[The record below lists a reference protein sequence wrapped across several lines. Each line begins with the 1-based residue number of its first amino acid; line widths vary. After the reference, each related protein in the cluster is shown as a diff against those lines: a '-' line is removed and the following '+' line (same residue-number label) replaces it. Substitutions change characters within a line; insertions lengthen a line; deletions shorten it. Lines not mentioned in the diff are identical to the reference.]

1 MIANQHFSD
10 LAMSDLQQRLT
21 KLISL
26 GTVHEV
32 DYETATVK
40 VKMGDWITAKLPWLT
55 AQAAHDMTWQAP
67 EVGEQVMVLSP
78 CGDTSQGVVLGSLYS
93 NSQPHHHQDHVLGAG
108 EAYEQVSD
116 REAVSRT
123 KYKDGAMVEYDR
135 EQHIYHL
142 YVPNTSGNE
151 VAQIKVHSARDI
163 HIECG
168 NDATVIV
175 GNDANVQVANNLTAQ
190 IGNDAVVNADNNIS
204 VAAANELSLEGSNI
218 TMSSTSG
225 NIEIAASATLKLNGA
240 NISAQE

>member
-1 MIANQHFSD
+1 MMVNQHFSG
-10 LAMSDLQQRLT
+10 LAVSDLQQRFS

-26 GTVHEV
+26 GTVHEI

-55 AQAAHDMTWQAP
+55 AQAAQDMTWQAP
-67 EVGEQVMVLSP
+67 EIGEQVVVLSP
-78 CGDTSQGVVLGSLYS
+78 CGDTAQGIVLGSLYS
-93 NSQPHHHQDHVLGAG
+93 NSKPHHHQDHVLGGG
-108 EAYEQVSD
+108 EAYGQVSD
-116 REAVSRT
+116 KEAVSRT

-142 YVPNTSGNE
+142 YVPNASGNE

-175 GNDANVQVANNLTAQ
+175 GNDAKVQVANNLTAQ
-190 IGNDAVVNADNNIS
+190 IGNDAMVNADNNIN
-204 VAAANELSLEGSNI
+204 VTAAKALSLEGDNI
-218 TMSSTSG
+218 KMRSTSG

>member
-78 CGDTSQGVVLGSLYS
+78 CGDTFQGVVLGSLYS
-93 NSQPHHHQDHVLGAG
+93 QKFAPKQLGVSPENRPDVHKVQYQDG
-108 EAYEQVSD
+108 S
-116 REAVSRT
+116 SIT
-123 KYKDGAMVEYDR
+123 YDR
-135 EQHIYHL
+135 KSHRYLI
-142 YVPNTSGNE
+142 
-151 VAQIKVHSARDI
+151 DI
-163 HIECG
+163 QG
-168 NDATVIV
+168 ADATVDV
-175 GNDANVQVANNLTAQ
+175 
-190 IGNDAVVNADNNIS
+190 
-204 VAAANELSLEGSNI
+204 LSAGTLNI
-218 TMSSTSG
+218 TTAKDIRVETQANATVLS
-225 NIEIAASATLKLNGA
+225 AKDATLKCDGSASVQAGGDVSVEGASIALNGGSPCVTTA
-240 NISAQE
+240 HVCHFTGSPHGDGSSTVTAGK